1 MTSFALKIIALIS
14 MFCDH
19 FGDAFLMRFS
29 FLNLIGRIAFPIFAF
44 QISEGFIHT
53 KNIKK
58 YFLRLGIFALVS
70 QIPFSL
76 FSTKFLNASP
86 FSLNVFFTLFIGL
99 LGIYLFNYIT
109 KMYKS
114 KITDVNIDQSSTN
127 LTNINEVSSDTKK
140 IKVEQL
146 LSNFIGFVVVI
157 LLAYIAEILNTDYG
171 FWGVIVV
178 FMFYILKGKKLA
190 TALTFFALCI
200 LHYLP
205 ELILSNF
212 HIAYIS
218 LALCTFLPIV
228 FINEYNGKQGIKIKY
243 LLYIFYPLH
252 LLFLVLFI

>member
-1 MTSFALKIIALIS
+1 MTSFTLKIIALVS

-19 FGDAFLMRFS
+19 FGDAFVKNFS

-58 YFLRLGIFALVS
+58 YFFRLGIFALIS

-76 FSTKFLNASP
+76 FAYKFLQASP

-99 LGIYLFNYIT
+99 LGIYLFDYID
-109 KMYKS
+109 KMFNN
-114 KITDVNIDQSSTN
+114 D
-127 LTNINEVSSDTKK
+127 LSSDTKK
-140 IKVEQL
+140 IKSKQF
-146 LSNFIGFVVVI
+146 LSNFIGFVIVI
-157 LLAYIAEILNTDYG
+157 LLAYVAEILNTDYG

-200 LHYLP
+200 IHYLP

-212 HIAYIS
+212 HIAYIL
-218 LALCTFLPIV
+218 LALCTFLSII
-228 FINEYNGKQGIKIKY
+228 FINEYNGKQGFKLKY
-243 LLYIFYPLH
+243 ILYILKYILYIFYPLH
-252 LLFLVLFI
+252 LLLLYFIF

>member
-1 MTSFALKIIALIS
+1 MTSFTLKIIALVS

-19 FGDAFLMRFS
+19 FGDAFVKNFS

-58 YFLRLGIFALVS
+58 YFFRLGIFALIS

-76 FSTKFLNASP
+76 FAYKFLQASP

-99 LGIYLFNYIT
+99 LGIYLFDYID
-109 KMYKS
+109 KMFNN
-114 KITDVNIDQSSTN
+114 D
-127 LTNINEVSSDTKK
+127 LSSDTKK
-140 IKVEQL
+140 IKSKQF
-146 LSNFIGFVVVI
+146 LSNFIGFVIVI
-157 LLAYIAEILNTDYG
+157 LLAYVAEILNTDYG

-178 FMFYILKGKKLA
+178 FMFYVLKGKKLV
-190 TALTFFALCI
+190 TALTFFALCVI
-200 LHYLP
+200 KYLP

-212 HIAYIS
+212 HIVYVL
-218 LALCTFLPIV
+218 LALCTFLPII
-228 FINEYNGKQGIKIKY
+228 FINEYNGKQGIKLKY

-252 LLFLVLFI
+252 LLLLYLLF